1 MSSLQLFSIT
11 LSAVLF
17 LSAYHLNGWL
27 FQGLEVHSGANW
39 IFLPAGVRLL
49 CTLLFAAEGA
59 LGLLLA
65 SILIVIL
72 HLGEAMDWIT
82 GIVAA
87 CLSAGAPYLI
97 YLLAQRAGMPATLER
112 LTARRLFLLA
122 LAYAFANASLLSLW
136 FGLRDHF
143 PDMAHGFVAMFT
155 GDLIGTLIILYVMKI
170 VLAALRRSGQPG

>member
-1 MSSLQLFSIT
+1 MSSLQLFSIA
-11 LSAVLF
+11 LSAALY

-27 FQGLEVHSGANW
+27 FQELEVHSGANW

-72 HLGEAMDWIT
+72 YLGESMDWIT
-82 GIVAA
+82 GLVAA
-87 CLSAGAPYLI
+87 SLSAGAPYII
-97 YLLAQRAGMPATLER
+97 YRLAQYAGMPATLAN
-112 LTARRLFLLA
+112 LTAGRLFLLA
-122 LAYAFANASLLSLW
+122 VAYAFANASLLSLW

-143 PDMAHGFVAMFT
+143 SNMTHGFIAMFT
-155 GDLIGTLIILYVMKI
+155 GDLIGTLIILYVLKI
-170 VLAALRRSGQPG
+170 ALAAFRHGRQTG